1 MASGVSL
8 CGKEGERVPPCHS
21 GNIEGWKAT
30 RNTGT
35 ALVVMLGGNLP
46 CGSDSP
52 RGQRVPAL
60 PHSGCWCRV
69 AAHQRPFLLWGCS
82 LSTAWFLQDDSKQ
95 RALTA
100 PSENGGSLCRSPGE
114 FWKKR
119 QDGSSFLLNQ
129 HICRTEDGGA
139 AAALCPEEVGAHQER
154 QKSLGPFKN
163 DEHSRCCLPQL
174 CPQNRAHGSPLPR

>member
-1 MASGVSL
+1 MPLRGQRGLESHQ
-8 CGKEGERVPPCHS
+8 EHRHS
-21 GNIEGWKAT
+21 
-30 RNTGT
+30 
-35 ALVVMLGGNLP
+35 LGGDA
-46 CGSDSP
+46 GRKSAMWVRQA

-60 PHSGCWCRV
+60 PCSGCWCRV
-69 AAHQRPFLLWGCS
+69 AAHQRPFLLWDCS

-100 PSENGGSLCRSPGE
+100 LSENGGSPCRSPGE

-129 HICRTEDGGA
+129 HICRTEDGA